1 MNLRPVLIALAAGA
15 ALWMAACS
23 PKTPPEADS
32 ASADAGSVATPG
44 VPDGDPTTAADA
56 QAAQDAAMAASP
68 TANEVPVMD
77 AAPAPLPSA
86 SAPASAAASV
96 HAGH

>member
-1 MNLRPVLIALAAGA
+1 MALPPVLIARPVLIALAAGA

-23 PKTPPEADS
+23 PKAPVDDDSTSGDADS
-32 ASADAGSVATPG
+32 VAAAA

-68 TANEVPVMD
+68 TANDVPVVNT
-77 AAPAPLPSA
+77 PAPLPSSA
-86 SAPASAAASV
+86 SAN
-96 HAGH
+96 AGH